1 MASDKLFNNFP
12 KTRPP
17 LTPAHKKVYETEYK
31 LNREGKSPVE
41 WLGKKLEAW
50 MHYQVSARQGN
61 TTLELG
67 AGNLN
72 HLAFEDVVKIYDVVE
87 PFKQLFD
94 SSEKTHCI
102 NQFYEYLMDVPV
114 KNRYDRII
122 SCAVLEHMTDLP
134 REIARSG
141 LLLSEDGIF
150 QAGIPSEGG
159 MLWGLAWRFTTAI
172 SYWLRNKIS
181 YKIVMEHE
189 HVNNADEII
198 QIVHYFFGDVK
209 IKRFPLPLRHFS
221 LFSYI
226 EARNPNIQRCKA
238 LLDRKEECL

>member
-1 MASDKLFNNFP
+1 MSSDKLFKNFP

-17 LTPAHKKVYETEYK
+17 LTPAHKKVYEIEYK

-72 HLAFEDVVKIYDVVE
+72 HLAFEDVVETYDVVE
-87 PFKQLFD
+87 PFKQLFE
-94 SSEKTHCI
+94 SSEQIQCI
-102 NQFYEYLMDVPV
+102 NHHYEYLSDVPI

-122 SCAVLEHMTDLP
+122 SSAVLEHMTDLP
-134 REIARSG
+134 KEVARSG
-141 LLLSEDGIF
+141 LLLSEHGIF

-159 MLWGLAWRFTTAI
+159 MLWGLAWRLTTAI

-181 YKIVMEHE
+181 YKTVMQHE

-198 QIVHYFFGDVK
+198 QICQYFFEDVK
-209 IKRFPLPLRHFS
+209 IKRFPLPLHHLS

-226 EARNPNIQRCKA
+226 EARNPDIQRCRA
-238 LLDRKEECL
+238 ILDHK